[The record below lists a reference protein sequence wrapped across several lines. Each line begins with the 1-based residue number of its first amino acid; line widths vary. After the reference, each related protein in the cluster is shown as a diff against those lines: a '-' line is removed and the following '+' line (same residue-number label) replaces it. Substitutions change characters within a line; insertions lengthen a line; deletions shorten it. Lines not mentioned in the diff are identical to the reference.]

1 MENSPT
7 SERKHDPRQRIQADT
22 SELKEIIMLNRPN
35 VSRTTVA
42 TYLSVLK
49 NLYYSA
55 HEPTDKIDV
64 KWFHDQ
70 DAVLEAVEKHPL
82 RTRKT
87 YLSAVLVINNGRFSN
102 KIIEQVA
109 EDREAIKEM
118 DDSNEK
124 SEKQEDNWMD
134 YDDVKEVWNKS
145 YNRVKHLLNSRS
157 TITRRNDLNELS
169 DFMLLTLTSGIF
181 FPPRRSEWAVVKIK
195 DYDVDKD
202 NYVDSKNGAIV
213 LNLYK
218 TAKKYGAERIMY
230 PKEFKAILKK
240 YLAVLPETQDHLIF
254 DTHDKPTNNVKMAH
268 RLNMLFGRKISTS
281 MLRHIYASKR
291 AEMLPAI
298 REMQKDAEKM
308 GHSLAQ
314 HIEYIKV

>member
-1 MENSPT
+1 MENST
-7 SERKHDPRQRIQADT
+7 TTERKHDPRQRIQADT

-64 KWFHDQ
+64 KWFRDQ
-70 DAVLEAVEKHPL
+70 DAVLKAVESHPV

-87 YLSAVLVINNGRFSN
+87 YLSAVLVINNGRFNN
-102 KIIEQVA
+102 KILEKVA
-109 EDREAIKEM
+109 EDNENIKQI
-118 DDSNEK
+118 DSSNEK
-124 SEKQEDNWMD
+124 TETQQDNWMD

-157 TITRRNDLNELS
+157 TITRRPDLNDLS

-181 FPPRRSEWAVVKIK
+181 FPPRRSEWAQVRIK
-195 DYDVDKD
+195 DYDPEKD
-202 NYVDSKNGAIV
+202 NYVDTKNGAIV

-218 TAKKYGAERIMY
+218 TAKKYGAEKIMY
-230 PKEFKAILKK
+230 PKEFKVILKK

-268 RLNMLFGRKISTS
+268 RLNFLFGRKISTS

-298 REMQKDAEKM
+298 RELQADAEKM

-314 HIEYIKV
+314 HIDYIKV